1 MPRRTRRTV
10 HRSPSSGA
18 ESVAGRPLQ
27 RFVVAGLVALLVIS
41 IATVLVAR
49 NTARDIALR
58 QAKSQGFRLAKA
70 MDPSLNVRALRHPHS
85 TPARNLKGQIDT
97 RLDDKSLVHVKVLNG
112 AGRVVWSDPA
122 NQPGD
127 TTPLKP
133 RVAGIL
139 GTKNVV
145 AAMSDSAE
153 GEQEE
158 INGSPVLE
166 VHVGA
171 KSAEGVPLVI
181 ESWWSAGMLERNT
194 AAIM

>member
-27 RFVVAGLVALLVIS
+27 RFVIAGLVALLVIS
-41 IATVLVAR
+41 VATVLVAR

-58 QAKSQGFRLAKA
+58 QAKSQGFRLARA
-70 MDPSLNVRALRHPHS
+70 MHPSLKVSELRHPDS
-85 TPARNLKGQIDT
+85 TPAVNLRRQIDP
-97 RLDDKSLVHVKVLNG
+97 RLDDKSLVHVKILNS
-112 AGRVVWSDPA
+112 AGRVIWSDPP
-122 NQPGD
+122 NEPRD

-139 GTKNVV
+139 GTKKVV
-145 AAMSDSAE
+145 AVMSDSAE
-153 GEQEE
+153 GEGEE
-158 INGSPVLE
+158 IDGNPVLE

-171 KSAEGVPLVI
+171 KSADGD
-181 ESWWSAGMLERNT
+181 
-194 AAIM
+194 